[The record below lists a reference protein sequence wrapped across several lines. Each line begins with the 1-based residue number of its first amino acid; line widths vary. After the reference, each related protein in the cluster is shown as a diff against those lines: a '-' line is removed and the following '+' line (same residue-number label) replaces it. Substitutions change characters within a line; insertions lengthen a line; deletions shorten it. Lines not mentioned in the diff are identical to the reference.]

1 MKVFISRICD
11 ENSSFRKI
19 LTEKGIAL
27 CDESL
32 IDFSPLNFQIP
43 QDYEWLFFYSKKGV
57 YFFFHANP
65 ILSTNI
71 KIAALG
77 KGTAA
82 KIIQYFGQEPD
93 FIGDGIPETCAA
105 TFKKLAAGKRVIFVR
120 AEESKKSIQNLLNDH
135 LTVLELIA
143 YKNVSKVEFSKT
155 DADILVFTSSLNAE
169 TYLKKYPVEK
179 NQILAAI
186 GKPSANTIEALGYKN
201 VFCSD
206 SPDETALAKLV
217 LKIFENNKP

>member
-11 ENSSFRKI
+11 ENSIFRKI

-32 IDFSPLNFQIP
+32 IDFSPLDFQVR
-43 QDYEWLFFYSKKGV
+43 QDYDWLFFYSKKGV
-57 YFFFHANP
+57 EYFFAANP
-65 ILSTNI
+65 KLSNLV

-77 KGTAA
+77 MGTAA
-82 KIIQYFGQEPD
+82 GVLQYAAKTPD
-93 FIGDGIPETCAA
+93 FTGDGIPESTAES
-105 TFKKLAAGKRVIFVR
+105 FKKIAAGQRVLFVR
-120 AEESKKSIQNLLNDH
+120 AMESKKSVQNLLSRE
-135 LTVLELIA
+135 LTVMELIA
-143 YKNVSKVEFSKT
+143 YKNVPKT
-155 DADILVFTSSLNAE
+155 DIKKSDADVLVFTSSLNAE
-169 TYLKKYPVEK
+169 TYLKKYPAEK

-186 GKPSANTIEALGYKN
+186 GKPSAESIAALGYKD

-206 SPDETALAKLV
+206 SPDETALADLV

>member
-11 ENSSFRKI
+11 ENSIFRKI
-19 LTEKGIAL
+19 LTEKGISL

-32 IDFSPLNFQIP
+32 IDFSPLDFQVP
-43 QDYEWLFFYSKKGV
+43 DDYDWLFFYSKKGV
-57 YFFFHANP
+57 SFFFQANP
-65 ILSTNI
+65 RLSSKV
-71 KIAALG
+71 KIGSIG
-77 KGTAA
+77 KGTAKA
-82 KIIQYFGQEPD
+82 VLHYFGKEPD

-105 TFKKLAAGKRVIFVR
+105 DFKKIAAGQRVIFIR
-120 AEESKKSIQNLLNDH
+120 AEESKKSIQNLLKDE
-135 LTVLELIA
+135 LTVMELIV
-143 YKNVSKVEFSKT
+143 YKNVPKIDFAKT

-169 TYLKKYPVEK
+169 TYLKKYPAEK

-186 GKPSANTIEALGYKN
+186 GKPSAETIEALGYKD

-206 SPDETALAKLV
+206 SPDETALADLV

>member
-11 ENSSFRKI
+11 ENSIFRKI
-19 LTEKGIAL
+19 LTEKSIAL

-32 IDFSPLNFQIP
+32 IDFSPLDFHLP
-43 QDYEWLFFYSKKGV
+43 QDYDWLFFYSKKGV
-57 YFFFHANP
+57 EYFFAANP
-65 ILSTNI
+65 KLSNLV

-77 KGTAA
+77 MGTAA
-82 KIIQYFGQEPD
+82 GVLQYAAKTPD
-93 FIGDGIPETCAA
+93 FSGDGIPESTAES
-105 TFKKLAAGKRVIFVR
+105 FKKIAAGQRVLFVR
-120 AEESKKSIQNLLNDH
+120 AMESKKSVQNLLSRE

-143 YKNVSKVEFSKT
+143 YKNVPKIDFAKA

-169 TYLKKYPVEK
+169 TYLKKYPAEK

-186 GKPSANTIEALGYKN
+186 GKPSAESIAALGYKD

-206 SPDETALAKLV
+206 SPDETALADLV